1 MSKIKE
7 SLYTKG
13 NLNADIFGAK
23 GRLFEKYF
31 ASTKYFLTE
40 KYIRSGM
47 TFLDVGGGVG
57 ILLMLFAQTYPRL
70 VEQL

>member
-7 SLYTKG
+7 SPYTKG